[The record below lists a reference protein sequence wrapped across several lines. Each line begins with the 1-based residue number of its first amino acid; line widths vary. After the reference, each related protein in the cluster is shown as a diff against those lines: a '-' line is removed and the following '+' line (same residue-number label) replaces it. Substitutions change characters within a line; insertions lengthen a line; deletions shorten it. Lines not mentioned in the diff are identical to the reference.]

1 MEHPPAPLHKGE
13 VTKKQQN
20 IMGIF
25 SSLFGGSKK
34 TEEEK
39 NFDILKYD
47 GIRAMRI
54 GKLTYALKCFEEA
67 TAIQEDLE
75 TMNHQANCYI
85 RVNRMDDARTLM
97 NRMTELAP
105 DKPSVFQSLASLC
118 YMQEDYRGMN
128 DACQKALALNDQDPT
143 AYFLAAKAALG
154 MSNGIQ
160 TIAMLTKAIMLNE
173 EFTEAYQMRA
183 EVLWQMR
190 QAKDANEDIEK
201 LLSMNPEDESALLL
215 KGEILAVSGEEEQAL
230 ELIDQVLALNPFN
243 EKAYILKGSYFLA
256 KKEYDKA
263 IAVYDEALEIQPSF
277 AQAYHER
284 GRVKLAKGDKQG
296 SMEDM
301 KRAIELAPEQG
312 AHISG
317 EYNNFEQQK
326 NIPF

>member
-1 MEHPPAPLHKGE
+1 
-13 VTKKQQN
+13 
-20 IMGIF
+20 MGIF

-75 TMNHQANCYI
+75 TMQHQANTYI
-85 RVNRMDDARTLM
+85 RVNRMDDARQLM
-97 NRMTELAP
+97 NRMTEIASDQPL
-105 DKPSVFQSLASLC
+105 VFQSLASLC
-118 YMQEDYRGMN
+118 YMQEDYKGM
-128 DACQKALALNDQDPT
+128 DEACRKALALNDQDPAT
-143 AYFLAAKAALG
+143 YFLSAKAAVGL
-154 MSNGIQ
+154 SNGIQ
-160 TIAMLTKAIMLNE
+160 AIAMLTKAIMLNE
-173 EFTEAYQMRA
+173 EFVEAYQMRA
-183 EVLWQMR
+183 EILWTMR
-190 QAKDANEDIEK
+190 QVKDANEDIEK
-201 LLSMNPEDESALLL
+201 LLSMNPEDENALLL
-215 KGEILAVSGEEEQAL
+215 KGEILAVSGEEEKAL
-230 ELIDQVLALNPFN
+230 ELIDQVLALNPFS

-256 KKEYDKA
+256 KQAFDKA
-263 IAVYDEALEIQPSF
+263 LGVYDEALEINPNF

-301 KRAIELAPEQG
+301 KRAIELSPENG
-312 AHISG
+312 ANISG
-317 EYNNFEQQK
+317 EYNNYEQQK

>member
-1 MEHPPAPLHKGE
+1 
-13 VTKKQQN
+13 
-20 IMGIF
+20 MGIF

-75 TMNHQANCYI
+75 TMQHQANTYI
-85 RVNRMDDARTLM
+85 RVNRMDDARQLM
-97 NRMTELAP
+97 NRMTEIASDQPL
-105 DKPSVFQSLASLC
+105 VFQSLASLC
-118 YMQEDYRGMN
+118 YMQEDYKGM
-128 DACQKALALNDQDPT
+128 DEACRKALALNDQDPAT
-143 AYFLAAKAALG
+143 YFLSAKAAVGL
-154 MSNGIQ
+154 SNGIQ
-160 TIAMLTKAIMLNE
+160 AIAMLTKAIMLNE
-173 EFTEAYQMRA
+173 EFVEAYQMRA
-183 EVLWQMR
+183 EILWTMR

-201 LLSMNPEDESALLL
+201 LLSMNPEDENALLL
-215 KGEILAVSGEEEQAL
+215 KGEILAVSGEEEKAL
-230 ELIDQVLALNPFN
+230 ELIDQVLALNPFS

-256 KKEYDKA
+256 KQAFDKA
-263 IAVYDEALEIQPSF
+263 LGVYDEALEINPNF

-301 KRAIELAPEQG
+301 KRAIELSPENG
-312 AHISG
+312 ANING
-317 EYNNFEQQK
+317 EYNNYEQQK

>member
-1 MEHPPAPLHKGE
+1 
-13 VTKKQQN
+13 
-20 IMGIF
+20 MGIF
-25 SSLFGGSKK
+25 SSLFGGNKK
-34 TEEEK
+34 TEDNKEK
-39 NFDILKYD
+39 KFDILKYD

-75 TMNHQANCYI
+75 TMNHQATCHI
-85 RVNRMDDARTLM
+85 RVNRMDDARQLM
-97 NRMTELAP
+97 TRMTEIAP
-105 DKPSVFQSLASLC
+105 DQPVVFQSLASLC
-118 YMQEDYRGMN
+118 YMQEDYAGMN
-128 DACQKALALNDQDPT
+128 DACQKALALNDQDP
-143 AYFLAAKAALG
+143 ASYFLAAKASLG

-173 EFTEAYQMRA
+173 EFIEAYQMRA

-201 LLSMNPEDESALLL
+201 LLALNPEDESALLL
-215 KGEILAVSGEEEQAL
+215 KGEILAVNGEEEKAM

-243 EKAYILKGSYFLA
+243 EKAYILKGSYYLA
-256 KKEYDKA
+256 KKEYDNA
-263 IAVYDEALEIQPSF
+263 ISVYNEALEINPNF

-284 GRVKLAKGDKQG
+284 GRVKLAKGDKEG

-301 KRAIELAPEQG
+301 KKAIEMAPENG
-312 AHISG
+312 TNISG

>member
-1 MEHPPAPLHKGE
+1 
-13 VTKKQQN
+13 
-20 IMGIF
+20 MGIF

-75 TMNHQANCYI
+75 TMQHQANTYI
-85 RVNRMDDARTLM
+85 RVNRMDDARQLM
-97 NRMTELAP
+97 NRMTEIASDQPL
-105 DKPSVFQSLASLC
+105 VFQSLASLC
-118 YMQEDYRGMN
+118 YMQEDYKGM
-128 DACQKALALNDQDPT
+128 DEACRKALALNDQDPAT
-143 AYFLAAKAALG
+143 YFLSAKAAVGL
-154 MSNGIQ
+154 SNGIQ
-160 TIAMLTKAIMLNE
+160 AIAMLTKAIMLNE
-173 EFTEAYQMRA
+173 EFVEAYQMRA
-183 EVLWQMR
+183 EILWTMR

-201 LLSMNPEDESALLL
+201 LLSMNPEDENALLL
-215 KGEILAVSGEEEQAL
+215 KGEILAVSGEEEKAL
-230 ELIDQVLALNPFN
+230 ELIDQVLALNPFS

-256 KKEYDKA
+256 KQAFDKA
-263 IAVYDEALEIQPSF
+263 QGVYDEALEINPNF

-301 KRAIELAPEQG
+301 KRAIELSPENG
-312 AHISG
+312 ANING
-317 EYNNFEQQK
+317 EYNNYEQQK

>member
-1 MEHPPAPLHKGE
+1 
-13 VTKKQQN
+13 
-20 IMGIF
+20 MGIF

-75 TMNHQANCYI
+75 TMQHQANTYI
-85 RVNRMDDARTLM
+85 RVNRMDDARQLM
-97 NRMTELAP
+97 NRMSEIAS
-105 DKPSVFQSLASLC
+105 DQPSVFQSLASLC
-118 YMQEDYRGMN
+118 YMQEDYKGM
-128 DACQKALALNDQDPT
+128 DEACRKALALNDQDPAT
-143 AYFLAAKAALG
+143 YFLSAKAAVGL
-154 MSNGIQ
+154 SNGIQ
-160 TIAMLTKAIMLNE
+160 AIAMLTKAIMLNE
-173 EFTEAYQMRA
+173 EFVEAYQMRA
-183 EVLWQMR
+183 EILWTMR

-201 LLSMNPEDESALLL
+201 LLNMNPEDENALLL
-215 KGEILAVSGEEEQAL
+215 KGEILAVSGQEEQAL
-230 ELIDQVLALNPFN
+230 ELIDQVLALNPFS

-256 KKEYDKA
+256 KQAFDKA
-263 IAVYDEALEIQPSF
+263 LGVYDEALEINPNF

-301 KRAIELAPEQG
+301 KRAIELSPENG
-312 AHISG
+312 ANING
-317 EYNNFEQQK
+317 EYNNYEQQK

>member
-1 MEHPPAPLHKGE
+1 
-13 VTKKQQN
+13 
-20 IMGIF
+20 MGIF
-25 SSLFGGSKK
+25 SSLFGGSKQ

-39 NFDILKYD
+39 KFDVLKYD

-75 TMNHQANCYI
+75 TMQHQANTYI
-85 RVNRMDDARTLM
+85 RVNQMDNARALM

-105 DKPSVFQSLASLC
+105 EQPIVFQSLASLY
-118 YMQEDYRGMN
+118 YMQEDYKAMN
-128 DACQKALALNDQDPT
+128 EACQKALALDNQDP
-143 AYFLAAKAALG
+143 ANFFLSAKAYVG
-154 MSNGIQ
+154 MNNGIQ
-160 TIAMLTKAIMLNE
+160 AIAMLTKAIMLNE
-173 EFTEAYQMRA
+173 EFVEAYQMRA
-183 EVLWQMR
+183 EILWAMR

-201 LLSMNPEDESALLL
+201 LLSMNPEDENALLL
-215 KGEILAVSGEEEQAL
+215 KGEILAVSGEEEKAM
-230 ELIDQVLALNPFN
+230 ELFDQVLELNPFC

-256 KKEYDKA
+256 KQEFDKA
-263 IAVYDEALEIQPSF
+263 IQIYDDALEINPNF

-301 KRAIELAPEQG
+301 KRAIELAPENG
-312 AHISG
+312 ANISG
-317 EYNNFEQQK
+317 EYNNYEQQK

>member
-1 MEHPPAPLHKGE
+1 
-13 VTKKQQN
+13 
-20 IMGIF
+20 MGIF
-25 SSLFGGSKK
+25 SSLFGGNKK

-75 TMNHQANCYI
+75 TMQHQANTYI
-85 RVNRMDDARTLM
+85 RVNRMDDARQLM
-97 NRMTELAP
+97 NRMTEIAS
-105 DKPSVFQSLASLC
+105 DKPLVFHSLASLC
-118 YMQEDYRGMN
+118 YMQEDYKGM
-128 DACQKALALNDQDPT
+128 DEACRKALALNDQDPAT
-143 AYFLAAKAALG
+143 YFLSAKAAVGL
-154 MSNGIQ
+154 SNGIQ
-160 TIAMLTKAIMLNE
+160 AIAMLTKAIMLNE
-173 EFTEAYQMRA
+173 EFVEAYQMRA
-183 EVLWQMR
+183 EILWTMR

-201 LLSMNPEDESALLL
+201 LLSMNPEDENALLL
-215 KGEILAVSGEEEQAL
+215 KGEILAVSGEEEKAL
-230 ELIDQVLALNPFN
+230 ELIDQVLALNPFS

-256 KKEYDKA
+256 KQAFDKA
-263 IAVYDEALEIQPSF
+263 LGVYDEALEINPNF

-301 KRAIELAPEQG
+301 KRAIELSPENG
-312 AHISG
+312 ANISG
-317 EYNNFEQQK
+317 EYNNYEQQK

>member
-1 MEHPPAPLHKGE
+1 
-13 VTKKQQN
+13 
-20 IMGIF
+20 MGIF

-75 TMNHQANCYI
+75 TMQHQANTYI
-85 RVNRMDDARTLM
+85 RVNRMDDARQLM
-97 NRMTELAP
+97 NRMTEIASDQPL
-105 DKPSVFQSLASLC
+105 VFQSLASLC
-118 YMQEDYRGMN
+118 YMQEDYKGM
-128 DACQKALALNDQDPT
+128 DEACRKALALNDQDPAT
-143 AYFLAAKAALG
+143 YFLSAKAAVGL
-154 MSNGIQ
+154 SNGIQ
-160 TIAMLTKAIMLNE
+160 AIAMLTKAIMLNE
-173 EFTEAYQMRA
+173 EFVEAYQMRA
-183 EVLWQMR
+183 EILWTMR

-201 LLSMNPEDESALLL
+201 LLSMNPEDENALLL
-215 KGEILAVSGEEEQAL
+215 KGEILAVSGEEEKAL
-230 ELIDQVLALNPFN
+230 ELIDQVLALNPFS

-256 KKEYDKA
+256 KQAFDKA
-263 IAVYDEALEIQPSF
+263 LGVYDEALEINPNF

-301 KRAIELAPEQG
+301 KRAIELSPENG
-312 AHISG
+312 ANING
-317 EYNNFEQQK
+317 EYNNYEQQK
-326 NIPF
+326 NSPF

>member
-1 MEHPPAPLHKGE
+1 
-13 VTKKQQN
+13 
-20 IMGIF
+20 MGLF
-25 SSLFGGSKK
+25 SSLFRGNKK
-34 TEEEK
+34 PEDNKEK

-85 RVNRMDDARTLM
+85 RVNRMDDARSLM
-97 NRMTELAP
+97 NRMTEIASDQPL
-105 DKPSVFQSLASLC
+105 VFQSLASLC
-118 YMQEDYRGMN
+118 YMQEDYAGMN

-143 AYFLAAKAALG
+143 TYFLAAKASLG

-173 EFTEAYQMRA
+173 EFVEAYQMRA

-201 LLSMNPEDESALLL
+201 LLSMNPEDENALLL
-215 KGEILAVSGEEEQAL
+215 KGEILAVSGEEEQAMG
-230 ELIDQVLALNPFN
+230 LIDQVLALNPFC

-256 KKEYDKA
+256 KQQFDQA
-263 IAVYDEALEIQPSF
+263 IAIYDEALEINPNF
-277 AQAYHER
+277 AKAYHER
-284 GRVKLAKGDKQG
+284 GRVKLAKGDKAG

-301 KRAIELAPEQG
+301 KRAIELAPENG
-312 AHISG
+312 ANISG

>member
-1 MEHPPAPLHKGE
+1 
-13 VTKKQQN
+13 
-20 IMGIF
+20 MGIF

-75 TMNHQANCYI
+75 TMQHQANTYI
-85 RVNRMDDARTLM
+85 RVNRMDDARQLM
-97 NRMTELAP
+97 NRMTEIALDQP
-105 DKPSVFQSLASLC
+105 LVFQSLASLC
-118 YMQEDYRGMN
+118 YMQEDYKGM
-128 DACQKALALNDQDPT
+128 DEACRKALALNDQDPAT
-143 AYFLAAKAALG
+143 YFLSAKAAVGL
-154 MSNGIQ
+154 SNGIQ
-160 TIAMLTKAIMLNE
+160 AIAMLTKAIMLNE
-173 EFTEAYQMRA
+173 EFVEAYQMRA
-183 EVLWQMR
+183 EILWTMR

-201 LLSMNPEDESALLL
+201 LLSMNPEDENALLL
-215 KGEILAVSGEEEQAL
+215 KGEILAVSGKEEKAL
-230 ELIDQVLALNPFN
+230 ELIDQVLALNPFS

-256 KKEYDKA
+256 KQAFDKA
-263 IAVYDEALEIQPSF
+263 LGVYDEALEINPNF

-301 KRAIELAPEQG
+301 KRAIELSPENG
-312 AHISG
+312 ANING
-317 EYNNFEQQK
+317 EYNNYEQQK

>member
-1 MEHPPAPLHKGE
+1 
-13 VTKKQQN
+13 
-20 IMGIF
+20 MGIF

-75 TMNHQANCYI
+75 TMQHQANTYI
-85 RVNRMDDARTLM
+85 RINRMDDARQLM
-97 NRMTELAP
+97 NRMTEIASDQPL
-105 DKPSVFQSLASLC
+105 VFQSLASLC
-118 YMQEDYRGMN
+118 YMQEDYKGM
-128 DACQKALALNDQDPT
+128 DEACRKALALNDQDPT
-143 AYFLAAKAALG
+143 TYFLSAKAAVGL
-154 MSNGIQ
+154 SNGIQ
-160 TIAMLTKAIMLNE
+160 AIAMLTKAIMLNE
-173 EFTEAYQMRA
+173 EFVEAYQMRA
-183 EVLWQMR
+183 EILWTMR

-201 LLSMNPEDESALLL
+201 LLSMNPEDENALLL
-215 KGEILAVSGEEEQAL
+215 KGEILAVSGKEEKAL
-230 ELIDQVLALNPFN
+230 ELIDQVLALNPFS

-256 KKEYDKA
+256 KQAFDKA
-263 IAVYDEALEIQPSF
+263 LGVYDEALEINPNF

-301 KRAIELAPEQG
+301 KRAIELSPENG
-312 AHISG
+312 ANING
-317 EYNNFEQQK
+317 EYNNYEQQK